1 MHLNKSPES
10 LTVQINCL
18 FKIHIYILLQTFFDN
33 KCGKNRILCYHDTCK
48 ISENNIGDRT
58 IATNDNRNNRNQ
70 AIMNERIRSKEVRL
84 IDQNGENKGV
94 VPTSKALQMAYD
106 EDLDLV
112 LINPNQ
118 DPPVAKILNY
128 GKYKYELEKRAKEAK
143 KKQHTVDVK
152 EIKIRYKI
160 DTHDYQVRIKSIE
173 KFIAQGNKVKIVVM
187 LRGREMQHSNLAF
200 DLANKFVK
208 DLENMPVVIEKKPQL
223 EGRNVTL
230 YIAPHNS

>member
-1 MHLNKSPES
+1 M
-10 LTVQINCL
+10 
-18 FKIHIYILLQTFFDN
+18 
-33 KCGKNRILCYHDTCK
+33 CYHDSCASK
-48 ISENNIGDRT
+48 IGDRT
-58 IATNDNRNNRNQ
+58 IASNDNRNNRNQ
-70 AIMNERIRSKEVRL
+70 AIMNERIRAKEVRL
-84 IDQNGENKGV
+84 IDQNGQNHGV
-94 VPTSKALQMAYD
+94 IATSKALQMAYD
-106 EDLDLV
+106 ADLDLV

-118 DPPVAKILNY
+118 EPPVAKILNY

-200 DLANKFVK
+200 DLANKFLQ
-208 DLENMPVVIEKKPQL
+208 DMADMPVVIEKKPQL

-230 YIAPHNS
+230 YVAPQGA